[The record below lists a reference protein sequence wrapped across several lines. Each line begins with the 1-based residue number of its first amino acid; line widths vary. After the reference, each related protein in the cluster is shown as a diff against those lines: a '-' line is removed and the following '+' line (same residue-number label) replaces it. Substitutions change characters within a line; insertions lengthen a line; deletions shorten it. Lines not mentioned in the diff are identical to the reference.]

1 MKWLSI
7 ISVIILIY
15 IGSLLTV
22 NSLYDITFPSISV
35 FPERILSKYEKSLS
49 NIPNIDST
57 VFKNEIEQILSKV
70 KKGNKLIYDEPAI
83 LSTYLIYKGTKH
95 ISEVEN
101 YTEIILTR
109 DYGQN
114 KILDS
119 LNQVLSYLFTF
130 YNITI
135 RNFEDDIISFIAILN
150 SSSMTQKSNEII
162 AVDIIRQKL
171 RDVYH
176 QSLTMLDLRI
186 KIISNNSVSRAN
198 MFISVTA
205 LFIALLSILFSLY
218 KQISDKQSE
227 PKLLSS
233 EEDDID

>member
-35 FPERILSKYEKSLS
+35 FPEGILSKYEKSLS
-49 NIPNIDST
+49 NIPNTDST
-57 VFKNEIEQILSKV
+57 VFKNELERIQSKV
-70 KKGNKLIYDEPAI
+70 KKGNKLIYDEPAM
-83 LSTYLIYKGTKH
+83 LSTDLIYKGIKH
-95 ISEVEN
+95 ITEVEN
-101 YTEIILTR
+101 YIEKILTR
-109 DYGQN
+109 DYNQN

-119 LNQVLSYLFTF
+119 LNHDLSNLFTF
-130 YNITI
+130 YNFTI

-171 RDVYH
+171 RDVYQ

-186 KIISNNSVSRAN
+186 KIISNNNVSRTN

-205 LFIALLSILFSLY
+205 LFVALLSILLPVY
-218 KQISDKQSE
+218 KQFIDKQSE

-233 EEDDID
+233 ENDIVD